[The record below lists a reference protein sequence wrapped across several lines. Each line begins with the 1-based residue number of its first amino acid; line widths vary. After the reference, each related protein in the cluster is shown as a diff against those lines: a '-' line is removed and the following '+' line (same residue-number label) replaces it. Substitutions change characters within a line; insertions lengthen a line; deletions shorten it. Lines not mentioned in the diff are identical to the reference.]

1 MTDFSDIASFVRILD
16 GRDLEMSRRV
26 TQLVRR
32 ATSKCRQTLA
42 LAEAVDDFQ
51 GAFESLVQQLA
62 DGNGSRRVEVLA
74 KLETIK
80 LLCEPARRT

>member
-51 GAFESLVQQLA
+51 WAFESLVQQLA

-80 LLCEPARRT
+80 LLCEPARRS

>member
-1 MTDFSDIASFVRILD
+1 MTDFPDIASFIRILD

-26 TQLVRR
+26 KQLVRR
-32 ATSKCRQTLA
+32 ATSTCRQTLA

-51 GAFESLVQQLA
+51 GEFDGLIREVA

-74 KLETIK
+74 KLETIR
-80 LLCEPARRT
+80 LLCEPASRM